1 MSNQFIQSTIT
12 KRFLKIFSQLK
23 SEGKFRSNAAFAKS
37 IDYTPQAFNE
47 VVQERRDIPIQNLY
61 IFFNKY
67 NIDPA
72 IVFLDSVNATAVK
85 REYNPFT
92 YERSD
97 VKIHPVLVDE
107 SNEEKVPL
115 ISKKV
120 SAGYLSDFQSE
131 EFINQLPNISLP
143 PDLEHKSLY
152 GFQVEGDSMEPNL
165 YDGDW
170 MFCSLIEKLDYI
182 KLNHVHVV
190 VCKSGIVVK
199 RIAKIDVNRQKIY
212 LASDNPMYP
221 NYGVHFNEVLQVWY
235 LEKALT
241 THFPIEKDLGGR
253 VAKLEDMV
261 LQVFQ
266 KISKE

>member
-1 MSNQFIQSTIT
+1 MSSKFTQSPIT

-23 SEGKFRSNAAFAKS
+23 KEGKFRSNAAFAKS

-61 IFFNKY
+61 VFFNEY

-72 IVFLDSVNATAVK
+72 IIFLDNVNEATVK

-92 YERSD
+92 YERNE
-97 VKIHPVLVDE
+97 VKVHPIIVDGNN
-107 SNEEKVPL
+107 NEQVPL
-115 ISKKV
+115 VSKKV
-120 SAGYLSDFQSE
+120 SAGYMAGFQ
-131 EFINQLPNISLP
+131 NQDYVAQLPSISLP
-143 PDLEHKSLY
+143 PDLEHKSIY

-170 MFCSLIEKLDYI
+170 MFCSLVEKLDYI
-182 KLNHVHVV
+182 KLNHIYVL

-199 RIAKIDVNRQKIY
+199 RVSKIDYNRHKVY
-212 LASDNPMYP
+212 LASDNPQYP
-221 NYGVHFNEVLQVWY
+221 NYGVHFSEILQVWY

-241 THFPIEKDLGGR
+241 THFPMEKDISSR
-253 VAKLEDMV
+253 VAKLEEV
-261 LQVFQ
+261 IL
-266 KISKE
+266 KISG